1 MDGLQKNNILK
12 KMTQKLQLQCAGR
25 GSGLSA
31 TVVALMVKS
40 VLSDPKNSFNADEA
54 LTEEDIQKL
63 EELCLNKLTE
73 RCSPSLDTI
82 KMQEYFGL
90 SYTSRSALQSV
101 LPPAELAAFMALLK
115 EDKEQQL
122 DELTRI
128 VAGICLFNKASVN
141 EKCLHETFPVSFE
154 GIENELSA
162 SRRLVGKY
170 TTLLE
175 ELLQPDS
182 RRVGRDVPVDLLKQ
196 ALYNARQH
204 EAFLKIL
211 LSNAHLCASCMGDL
225 QMKLSA
231 QTNLL
236 KESVKAKRAVHS
248 AKVFPLF
255 KALADLWCGLQEEAE
270 LLKVLHT
277 IMLNLQPFTV
287 AQAELF
293 PAEYLDGLLEGSE
306 VKTDQD
312 RLSQPSDGQINLA
325 EMTTCEW
332 LPPETDA
339 SISDLSL
346 QFNGFCGYTFVC
358 RDGLLLPGNP
368 KLGVLKHEGK
378 FYAFSSREAALEFA
392 SRPDDFIA
400 EVEERAKGSPELLHL
415 FRLQQRD
422 FSFEMCPKE
431 NSRVKPI
438 TKCESGT
445 QTDVHPVETNVV
457 RTYEWNAWE
466 LRRKAIKL
474 ANLLTKATHSTQT
487 HASSMRRENA
497 TQVWLPK
504 DAASQCKRD
513 AGSNV
518 PRPQVYLTGLRGQ
531 RDAQVV
537 KIDLTRAV
545 DE

>member
-1 MDGLQKNNILK
+1 
-12 KMTQKLQLQCAGR
+12 
-25 GSGLSA
+25 
-31 TVVALMVKS
+31 
-40 VLSDPKNSFNADEA
+40 
-54 LTEEDIQKL
+54 
-63 EELCLNKLTE
+63 
-73 RCSPSLDTI
+73 
-82 KMQEYFGL
+82 MQEYFGL
-90 SYTSRSALQSV
+90 SYTSRCQFLEEIRQATESRMSPLKTEITDSRLKTRDAFDALYCKIVSYILQRSSVSSPADADSVNQAKAALQSV

-115 EDKEQQL
+115 KDKEQQL

-175 ELLQPDS
+175 ELLEPDS

-225 QMKLSA
+225 QTKLSA

-255 KALADLWCGLQEEAE
+255 KALADLWCGLREEAE

-332 LPPETDA
+332 LPSETDA

-368 KLGVLKHEGK
+368 KLGVLKHEWK

-392 SRPDDFIA
+392 SRPDVFIA
-400 EVEERAKGSPELLHL
+400 EVEERAKGSPE
-415 FRLQQRD
+415 
-422 FSFEMCPKE
+422 
-431 NSRVKPI
+431 
-438 TKCESGT
+438 
-445 QTDVHPVETNVV
+445 
-457 RTYEWNAWE
+457 
-466 LRRKAIKL
+466 
-474 ANLLTKATHSTQT
+474 
-487 HASSMRRENA
+487 
-497 TQVWLPK
+497 
-504 DAASQCKRD
+504 
-513 AGSNV
+513 
-518 PRPQVYLTGLRGQ
+518 
-531 RDAQVV
+531 
-537 KIDLTRAV
+537 
-545 DE
+545 